1 MTEKQLQAKLIL
13 TFGQKYPQYR
23 DLLFEVNNDT
33 FSQHHAAAR
42 KAVGM
47 VAGVS
52 DLIFINPYNGKIL
65 GIELKAENSTH
76 AQKHIHTQ
84 LNWGAQITNA
94 GGYYILSSN
103 IEFIMQFIDSII
115 KKNDLENAKLRIEN
129 TVFISQILE
138 QIAVKKTVKF

>member
-23 DLLFEVNNDT
+23 DLLFEVNNDVY
-33 FSQHHAAAR
+33 SINHAAAR

-52 DLIFINPYNGKIL
+52 DLIFINPYNGKII
-65 GIELKAENSTH
+65 GIELKSENSTH

-84 LNWGAQITNA
+84 LNWGAKITNA
-94 GGYYILSSN
+94 GGYYILSTN

-138 QIAVKKTVKF
+138 QIAVKKTVLF